1 MNPTPGS
8 AEGANTPVVATSA
21 GLNDITGS
29 QIQSFFLRNN
39 SVEPAFT
46 VIDDLRVGTTW
57 EDVTPAVPEP
67 STGLLIGAGFLGLV
81 LVRRIRR

>member
-1 MNPTPGS
+1 VIN
-8 AEGANTPVVATSA
+8 N
-21 GLNDITGS
+21 

-39 SVEPAFT
+39 SVEPASS

-67 STGLLIGAGFLGLV
+67 SAGILGVIGVLGLV
-81 LVRRIRR
+81 AIRRFRR